1 MFEQSLQNF
10 AKASTG
16 SNLEEQITSLSWQAV
31 GVGTLALIILIIIAS
46 FTRER
51 FPKLNKPIYTL
62 ILVAVIVPTIT
73 LVASTVYL
81 NTQSYQGGPVHWHAD
96 IEFWACGNE
105 LELRDPSGALSNKIG
120 SPTLHEHDDKR
131 IHLEGVPITEKDASL
146 GKFMKTVGGDIDRN
160 NLVLPVNK
168 DNVFEND
175 YDGDGKFTDLNYLI
189 NDRFITDGF
198 NGKVAKFQSGKTGC
212 ASTEPAEVQVFRYSM
227 VGDKT
232 YEQTKV
238 SKPEDLIITGDSNV
252 PPGDCII
259 VEYDI
264 PKDFTDKLCEQYGVR
279 TKDKCKQ
286 FGVEPKQM
294 KVCEL
299 TDTTKYLSAKQPDEP
314 TDNEQSDVG
323 DDDVS
328 ETEERAAR

>member
-1 MFEQSLQNF
+1 MLMFEQSLQNF
-10 AKASTG
+10 AKASIG

-81 NTQSYQGGPVHWHAD
+81 NTQSYPGGPVHWHAD

-105 LELRDPSGALSNKIG
+105 LELRDPKGALSNKIG
-120 SPTLHEHDDKR
+120 SPTLHEHNDKR
-131 IHLEGVPITEKDASL
+131 IHLEGVPITDQDASL
-146 GKFMKTVGGDIDRN
+146 GKFMKTVGGKVDSN
-160 NLVLPVNK
+160 NLIVPVNSN
-168 DNVFEND
+168 NVFEND

-189 NDRFITDGF
+189 DDRFITDGF
-198 NGKVAKFQSGKTGC
+198 NGKIAKFETGKNGC
-212 ASTEPAEVQVFRYSM
+212 ASTEPAEVIS
-227 VGDKT
+227 
-232 YEQTKV
+232 
-238 SKPEDLIITGDSNV
+238 PDSSV

-259 VEYDI
+259 MEYDLR
-264 PKDFTDKLCEQYGVR
+264 KDFTDKLCEQFGVR
-279 TKDKCKQ
+279 TKNKCRQ
-286 FGVEPKQM
+286 FGVEDSQM

-299 TDTTKYLSAKQPDEP
+299 TDVTDYKSGKQPDEP

-323 DDDVS
+323 DDNPV
-328 ETEERAAR
+328 ELEEKATL